1 MDGPM
6 LMESVLLIE
15 YHLLLRNALKD
26 LLARNGFRTVLEA
39 ANPIDAVKQIRRG
52 APGIIVLDTL
62 VPELEGFYLSQIL
75 RALAPQSKIVL
86 LIENGEAEYRQAAQ
100 ASGADAFVDKAVL
113 ANELPRV
120 LMTL

>member
-1 MDGPM
+1 M

-26 LLARNGFRTVLEA
+26 LLARHGFRTVTEA
-39 ANPIDAVKQIRRG
+39 ANPIEAVKQIVRS
-52 APGIIVLDTL
+52 APHIIVLDTL
-62 VPELEGFYLSQIL
+62 VPELEGFYLSQLL
-75 RALAPQSKIVL
+75 RALSPQSKIVL

-100 ASGADAFVDKAVL
+100 ASGADAFVDKATLV
-113 ANELPRV
+113 NELPRV